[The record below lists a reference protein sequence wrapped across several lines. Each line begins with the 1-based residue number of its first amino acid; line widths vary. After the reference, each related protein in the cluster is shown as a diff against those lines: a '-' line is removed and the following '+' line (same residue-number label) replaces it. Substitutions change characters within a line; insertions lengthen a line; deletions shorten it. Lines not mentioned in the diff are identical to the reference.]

1 MMNHRRIKFLLVLAF
16 ISANFWIYP
25 VKSAELPRLE
35 AGKGLVVFYRLGK
48 FGGGAIRF
56 NLNHSEGFIGQL
68 LNDTWLYKSVE
79 PGAPTF
85 WSQVI
90 SQDSITISVEAG
102 KTYYVKGVVKMGLI
116 AGRPTF
122 VQVSEQE
129 GLEDLAGL

>member
-1 MMNHRRIKFLLVLAF
+1 MKHQTIKYFLVLAL
-16 ISANFWIYP
+16 ICANLSINP
-25 VKSAELPRLE
+25 AISAELPRLE

-56 NLNHSEGFIGQL
+56 NLNHAEGFMGQL

-79 PGAPTF
+79 PGEHTF

-102 KTYYVKGVVKMGLI
+102 KTYYVKGVVKMGLV

-122 VQVSEQE
+122 TQVSEQE
-129 GLEDLAGL
+129 GLKDLVGL

>member
-1 MMNHRRIKFLLVLAF
+1 MMYQQGLKLLLLVF
-16 ISANFWIYP
+16 ISVNFCMNP
-25 VKSAELPRLE
+25 ARSADLPQLE
-35 AGKGLVVFYRLGK
+35 SGKGLVVFYRLGK

-56 NLNHSEGFIGQL
+56 NLNHAEGFMGQL

-79 PGAPTF
+79 PGAQTF

-90 SQDSITISVEAG
+90 SQDAITISVEAG
-102 KTYYVKGVVKMGLI
+102 KTYYVKGVVKMGVL

-129 GLEDLAGL
+129 GLKDLAGL

>member
-1 MMNHRRIKFLLVLAF
+1 MKYQQGLKLLLLVF
-16 ISANFWIYP
+16 ISVNFCMNP
-25 VKSAELPRLE
+25 ARSADLPQLE
-35 AGKGLVVFYRLGK
+35 SGKGLVVFYRLGK

-56 NLNHSEGFIGQL
+56 NLNHAEGFMGQL

-79 PGAPTF
+79 PGAQTF

-90 SQDSITISVEAG
+90 SQDAITILVEAG
-102 KTYYVKGVVKMGLI
+102 KTYYVKGVVKMGVL

-129 GLEDLAGL
+129 GLKDLAGL